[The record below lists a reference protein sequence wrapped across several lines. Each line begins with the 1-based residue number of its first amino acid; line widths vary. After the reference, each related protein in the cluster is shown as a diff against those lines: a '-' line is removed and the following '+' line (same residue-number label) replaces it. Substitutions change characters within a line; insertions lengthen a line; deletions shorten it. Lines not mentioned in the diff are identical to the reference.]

1 MKFAIFREIENGK
14 RKFLLECSQELFED
28 ALVKELPE
36 VREYNVRKAFNN
48 IVENFKKESIR
59 IP

>member
-14 RKFLLECSQELFED
+14 RKFLLECSQEQIED